1 MVFRAIICCAA
12 LIFVLLAALSATAQS
27 AGAPQPLNL
36 MSFMQGSG
44 KAGSAKAGTASAKTA
59 STSKHR
65 HGATKTA
72 SRPQRDATT
81 TSAASSGP
89 SAVAAASA
97 YASQSDDNVQVVSG
111 DEVNAID
118 LAMNSATPE
127 TSGAASRADGEARDR
142 FKFAD
147 ASQFLPNQGRL
158 DSTTPAKENAAG
170 TGDARID
177 EIARESWIYRF
188 WSAVGDGFVALAGM
202 VRQLFS

>member
-1 MVFRAIICCAA
+1 MVFRAIICCTA
-12 LIFVLLAALSATAQS
+12 LIFALLAALSATAQS

-44 KAGSAKAGTASAKTA
+44 KAGSAKAGAASAKTA
-59 STSKHR
+59 STTKHR
-65 HGATKTA
+65 HGTA
-72 SRPQRDATT
+72 RSAARPQRDATT
-81 TSAASSGP
+81 TSAASSEP
-89 SAVAAASA
+89 SAVAAAS
-97 YASQSDDNVQVVSG
+97 ASQSDDNVQVVSG

-118 LAMNSATPE
+118 LAMNNSPSE

-147 ASQFLPNQGRL
+147 ASQFLPNQGKL
-158 DSTTPAKENAAG
+158 DNTTPAKETAAG
-170 TGDARID
+170 TGDARTD
-177 EIARESWIYRF
+177 EIARESWMNRF